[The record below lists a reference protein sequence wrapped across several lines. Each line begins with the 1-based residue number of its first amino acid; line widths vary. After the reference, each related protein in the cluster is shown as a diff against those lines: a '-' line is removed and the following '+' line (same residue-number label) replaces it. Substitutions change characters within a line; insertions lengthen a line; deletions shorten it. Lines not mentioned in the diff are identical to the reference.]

1 MMAAVGLVIAAGP
14 AAAGPVTIHD
24 DSNVLDAA
32 QVTTAGNALPD
43 PVQVFTTVKDA
54 NDATAFDRETQSH
67 VTRSTD
73 VVLAINTQSH
83 HLAIRTGSNSH
94 IRDTSAAGTA
104 FRSAFGSGN
113 YTGATVAALNSL
125 AGAASQPGPAH
136 ANQPVPQAHRSH
148 SHGFNP
154 LGILCP
160 VIIVGLIIA
169 AVVAVIRRRRRGGS
183 FGGGG
188 GMPPGGYGPGPGYGP
203 QYGPGPGYGP
213 GYDPGYGQRGGIGAG
228 MAGGLGAAAGGLLG
242 YELGKEVGER
252 DERDR
257 EHDRGSYDQGGGYYD
272 QPTQDYGGGGGDYG
286 FGGGDNGGG
295 FDGGFGGDSG
305 GGGDF

>member
-24 DSNVLDAA
+24 DSNVLDAT

-54 NDATAFDRETQSH
+54 DNATAFDRETQSH
-67 VTRSTD
+67 VTQATD

-83 HLAIRTGSNSH
+83 RLAIRTGRNSH
-94 IRDTSAAGTA
+94 VRDTSAAGAA
-104 FRSAFGSGN
+104 FHNAFGSGN
-113 YTGATVAALNSL
+113 YTGATVAALTSL

-148 SHGFNP
+148 SRGFNP

-169 AVVAVIRRRRRGGS
+169 AVVAAMRRRGRGGG

-188 GMPPGGYGPGPGYGP
+188 TPPGGYGPGPGYGP
-203 QYGPGPGYGP
+203 QYGPGPGY
-213 GYDPGYGQRGGIGAG
+213 DPGYGQRRGMGAG
-228 MAGGLGAAAGGLLG
+228 LAGGLGAAAGGLLG
-242 YELGKEVGER
+242 YELGKEVGEH

-257 EHDRGSYDQGGGYYD
+257 EYDRGGYDQGGGYYD
-272 QPTQDYGGGGGDYG
+272 QPPQDYGGGGGDYG

-295 FDGGFGGDSG
+295 GFDGGFGGDSG